1 MSAKEERALHL
12 EIHRMNR
19 AHNELLARNAA
30 LESECARLRTGLNHE
45 CAKLVANHDALLQ
58 KCAAY
63 QAAEHEMLSGLQ
75 MERREMM
82 AAMQREQNETL
93 SRMRQQMQQEAL
105 AHKHTV
111 TQTMEAHYAD
121 IIGKKTQDLD
131 AAKQA
136 LADELMSEKKARI
149 RREEEALAHK
159 HTVTQTM
166 EARYADIIGK
176 KTQELDAAKQA
187 LADELMSE
195 KKRREEEHV
204 AYFWTRVEEVN
215 NLKAAKMQKWEEDKR
230 ILQEEWQQRLDQAT
244 NQRMQVEARLE
255 LEKSERAHAE
265 SQMNHYMSVANEYK
279 RKLEKEQTELA
290 AATERR
296 FEERVQT
303 LTVQLIKTVSFSKIS
318 HAIAAN
324 YAHTQRV
331 YSMGF
336 RGKRVLLYSHYSD
349 RDEVESYNYLTLQH
363 MEGRFDY
370 IVVLTNCPNK
380 WDPPNPNYN
389 KYHVLWYNFK
399 SDFRNYAMFITQSAK
414 TLVHAS
420 QLCLMNDSCVMVDV
434 LAYERCMER
443 VFEPAATHDF
453 AGITSSHEG
462 VFHLQSYFMLFN
474 SSVIKAVVHYF
485 GVHGLPINHNASI
498 SVYELGIT
506 QHLMGQG
513 FTPYAVVSNAEMQFP
528 LNTTYYKWS
537 AVLQQAG
544 IIKRQ
549 HLLKQYPARFAMTD
563 YNIALVAHKF
573 SENTHFI
580 HYLKYHGINLD

>member
-30 LESECARLRTGLNHE
+30 LESECARLRMGLNHE
-45 CAKLVANHDALLQ
+45 CAKLVASHDALLH

-63 QAAEHEMLSGLQ
+63 QAAEHEMLTGLQ

-82 AAMQREQNETL
+82 AAMQREQTETL
-93 SRMRQQMQQEAL
+93 SRMQQQMQQQMQQEAVGQM
-105 AHKHTV
+105 HDM
-111 TQTMEAHYAD
+111 TQTMEAH
-121 IIGKKTQDLD
+121 
-131 AAKQA
+131 
-136 LADELMSEKKARI
+136 
-149 RREEEALAHK
+149 
-159 HTVTQTM
+159 
-166 EARYADIIGK
+166 YADIIGK

-187 LADELMSE
+187 LADELVSE
-195 KKRREEEHV
+195 KKARIRREEEHV
-204 AYFWTRVEEVN
+204 TYFWARVEEVN

-230 ILQEEWQQRLDQAT
+230 LLQEEWQQRLDQAT
-244 NQRMQVEARLE
+244 SQRIQVETQLE

-265 SQMNHYMSVANEYK
+265 SQMNHYMSVANEQK
-279 RKLEKEQTELA
+279 RQMEKEQNEMAAVTEK
-290 AATERR
+290 R
-296 FEERVQT
+296 FEERINT
-303 LTVQLIKTVSFSKIS
+303 LTGQLMKTVSFSQIS

-324 YAHTQRV
+324 YAHTQLI

-349 RDEVESYNYLTLQH
+349 RDEVESYNYLTLQY
-363 MEGRFDY
+363 MEDRFDY
-370 IVVLTNCPNK
+370 VVVLTNCPNK

-389 KYHVLWYNFK
+389 KYHVMWYNFK
-399 SDFRNYAMFITQSAK
+399 SDFRNYAVFIMQSAK

-420 QLCLMNDSCVMVDV
+420 QLCLMNDSCVMVDAP
-434 LAYERCMER
+434 AYERCMER
-443 VFEPAATHDF
+443 VFEPANVTHDF
-453 AGITSSHEG
+453 AGITSSHES

-474 SSVIKAVVHYF
+474 ASVIKAVVHYF

-506 QHLMGQG
+506 QYLMSQG

-549 HLLKQYPARFAMTD
+549 HLLKQYPVRFAMTD